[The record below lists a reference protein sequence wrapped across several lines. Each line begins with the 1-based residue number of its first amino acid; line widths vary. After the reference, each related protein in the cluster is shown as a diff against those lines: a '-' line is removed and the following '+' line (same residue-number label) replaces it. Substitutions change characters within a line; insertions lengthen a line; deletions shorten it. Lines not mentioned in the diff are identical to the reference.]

1 MTTGRDTSSKAD
13 SVTIAAIEAGAP
25 RLVEAREIRAK
36 FHSMLRQKAAAELAL
51 PLGAICRIEDIRN
64 TRLLR
69 GLSRKECKM
78 VQRHEARVCSVFT
91 AAIGGL
97 ALFSAVGVAT
107 PAALA
112 MPLAPGAGLAT
123 AADELSVVD
132 TVRGGGGRGGGARA
146 GGGAG
151 RGNVNVNRN
160 VHVNRNVNVNRRVGV
175 GVAGAAAVGAAA
187 YGARAACG
195 YYPYPACY

>member
-1 MTTGRDTSSKAD
+1 
-13 SVTIAAIEAGAP
+13 
-25 RLVEAREIRAK
+25 
-36 FHSMLRQKAAAELAL
+36 
-51 PLGAICRIEDIRN
+51 
-64 TRLLR
+64 
-69 GLSRKECKM
+69 M
-78 VQRHEARVCSVFT
+78 VQRHEARLCSIFT

-97 ALFSAVGVAT
+97 ALFAALGVAT

-123 AADELSVVD
+123 AADELSMVD

-160 VHVNRNVNVNRRVGV
+160 INRNVNVNRRVGV